1 MATAVLYAYSIFV
14 VVLGHNGVGAA
25 CLRDIIDMTTS
36 GSGSGLPLLVQRS
49 IARQIQLMD
58 IIGKGRFGE
67 VWLRSEMKWWER
79 EQKNNCYEIRYGV
92 EGGAVRMWPSK
103 YFRRARSALG
113 SAKLKF
119 TKRLCSDTITFLVLS
134 LPIIKVLK
142 FGMIIFH
149 PYGVELNSPSP
160 PIREI

>member
-67 VWLRSEMKWWER
+67 VWLRFENEMEGER
-79 EQKNNCYEIRYGV
+79 KRSNLLFKVFQRNGWLA
-92 EGGAVRMWPSK
+92 AVAIEV
-103 YFRRARSALG
+103 F
-113 SAKLKF
+113 
-119 TKRLCSDTITFLVLS
+119 
-134 LPIIKVLK
+134 
-142 FGMIIFH
+142 
-149 PYGVELNSPSP
+149 
-160 PIREI
+160 